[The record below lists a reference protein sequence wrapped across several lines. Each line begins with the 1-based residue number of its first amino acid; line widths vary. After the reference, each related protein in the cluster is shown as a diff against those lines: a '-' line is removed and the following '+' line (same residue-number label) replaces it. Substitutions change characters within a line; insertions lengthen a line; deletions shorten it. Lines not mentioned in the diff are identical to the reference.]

1 MSINR
6 NWRAKVKSEAK
17 KDKTWK
23 EYAVLS
29 MDNQE
34 WKRSE
39 NISAFYSTPIQSS
52 EQYTQQLKK
61 CVVCFRPDDENYK
74 LTKSRLFV
82 ACLKVN

>member
-6 NWRAKVKSEAK
+6 NWQAKVKSEAK

-52 EQYTQQLKK
+52 EQYTQQLK
-61 CVVCFRPDDENYK
+61 VC
-74 LTKSRLFV
+74 SLF
-82 ACLKVN
+82 